1 MGQKIGESPMPKQR
15 FRKKIGDSPIVH
27 PIFSIFLC
35 SVNYKLIF
43 MKSLKIKN
51 METKQLNELTIN
63 ISSAEELKY
72 WCKRLH
78 CDKKVL
84 TKSVNAVGTS
94 ALMVDLFLELNRWKC
109 NCII

>member
-1 MGQKIGESPMPKQR
+1 
-15 FRKKIGDSPIVH
+15 
-27 PIFSIFLC
+27 
-35 SVNYKLIF
+35 
-43 MKSLKIKN
+43 

-63 ISSAEELKY
+63 INSTEELSY
-72 WCKRLH
+72 WCKRLR

-94 ALMVDLFLELNRWKC
+94 AFMVDMFLDLNRWKS